1 MCYYIIMYTGIV
13 KDVKKKNPAGKQLAY
28 HCDLA
33 FSQES

>member
-13 KDVKKKNPAGKQLAY
+13 KKKNPAGKKLAY